1 MNNLLNFLIKHS
13 AWFVFILLMTFST
26 ILLVKNNPYQQTV
39 YLTSANALSA
49 TVFNAFSSVT
59 SYFHLKDINADLQDR
74 NALLEMEL
82 INMRQE
88 LNEYKMMAGDTLMS
102 SRAEVKDQYS
112 FVVARVISNSISER
126 YNYITI
132 NRGSADGI
140 KPEMGV
146 IDQNGIVGIVN
157 VVGRHSSRVISLLNT
172 NLSLSC
178 KLRGSEYF
186 GSLVWDGKD
195 SRYAMLQ
202 ELPKHCE
209 FNKGDTV
216 VTSGFSAIFPEGL
229 IVGTVESKP
238 KNASDNFVSLRIRLS
253 TNFAQLSTVRAIDN
267 KLKPELRRITAK
279 DEKDDT
285 TPNAPKKKEGGEK

>member
-88 LNEYKMMAGDTLMS
+88 LNEYKMMAGDTLMP